1 MPQNTTR
8 RCGICNQFGHNRR
21 TCTIGKTKNV
31 VKPVES
37 TIDEPI
43 ATDSCPI
50 CMESIGKTNCVTTE
64 CRHTYCLP
72 CFLTHCKTNNK
83 CPLCRTEI
91 AGAADTDWKTRYSNL
106 ADYTSFIETE
116 NGNLISENNTLR
128 QQVNQVLSYLDSIRP
143 EQ

>member
-8 RCGICNQFGHNRR
+8 RCGICNQYGHNRR
-21 TCTIGKTKNV
+21 TCPLGKSKNV
-31 VKPVES
+31 VEPVES

-64 CRHTYCLP
+64 CRHMYCLP

-91 AGAADTDWKTRYSNL
+91 EGADNTDWKSRYGDL
-106 ADYTSFIETE
+106 ANYTNYIEAQNE
-116 NGNLISENNTLR
+116 NLISENNTLR
-128 QQVNQVLSYLDSIRP
+128 QQVNHVLSYLDYISP